1 MEYKRGLLL
10 FSPMG
15 SGKSHYINNVDVS
28 YILDGDILLE
38 NNYIKNKN
46 DFWYDY
52 TKKQERENII
62 EIFNHYLNLGYW
74 IFYSGNPIL
83 MKPDIIVLPDKDKRW
98 KQLQNRKEYKPTKE
112 KFLREQKVYE
122 NACKNAIFYINGDIP
137 SLHTLKSIHQ
147 DIIDQKL

>member
-15 SGKSHYINNVDVS
+15 SGKSYYINNADVS

-38 NNYIKNKN
+38 NNHIKNKN

-83 MKPDIIVLPDKDKRW
+83 MKPDIIVLPDTDKRW

-122 NACKNAIFYINGDIP
+122 NACKNTIFYINGDIP